1 MGLFRKKKSEAQ
13 IDTTAEIKKER
24 FLKEAKQQEDEE
36 QLQLSYE
43 PSEDDGL
50 WQMSMP
56 ELWKMAS
63 SLGIS
68 KKGRKEELIKRILD
82 AQKSE
87 VQVIPDD
94 KNLNGTLDQ
103 LRNELREYERIREE
117 IKTKIASTSELIPK
131 LDERKE
137 FLEKDINQMQQ
148 RITEVTELFPKL
160 EDENE
165 SLQKDIQEKLRIKIL
180 LEKEITERRGKIE
193 EIANLLPKLKR
204 NKEDTQKSMQH
215 NQEEISKID
224 VQIKQI
230 QNFQKYGLNLLNTS
244 LYVTE

>member
-1 MGLFRKKKSEAQ
+1 M
-13 IDTTAEIKKER
+13 
-24 FLKEAKQQEDEE
+24 KQQEDEE

-87 VQVIPDD
+87 VQVIHDD

-180 LEKEITERRGKIE
+180 LEKR
-193 EIANLLPKLKR
+193 
-204 NKEDTQKSMQH
+204 D
-215 NQEEISKID
+215 
-224 VQIKQI
+224 
-230 QNFQKYGLNLLNTS
+230 Y
-244 LYVTE
+244 

>member
-1 MGLFRKKKSEAQ
+1 MDLFWKKKSEAQ
-13 IDTTAEIKKER
+13 IDATAEIKNENS
-24 FLKEAKQQEDEE
+24 LKEAKQQEDEDH
-36 QLQLSYE
+36 LQLSYE

-68 KKGRKEELIKRILD
+68 KKGQKEELIERILD

-87 VQVIPDD
+87 VQVIHDD
-94 KNLNGTLDQ
+94 RDINNTLGQ
-103 LRNELREYERIREE
+103 LRNELREYEKIREE
-117 IKTKIASTSELIPK
+117 LKTKIASTSELIPRLNEK
-131 LDERKE
+131 KE
-137 FLEKDINQMQQ
+137 FFKKDIDQMQQ
-148 RITEVTELFPKL
+148 RIAEVTELFPKL

-165 SLQKDIQEKLRIKIL
+165 SLQKDIQEKFRIKML
-180 LEKEITERRGKIE
+180 LEQEITERRGKIE

-204 NKEDTQKSMQH
+204 NKEITQKSMQH
-215 NQEEISKID
+215 NQDEITKID

-230 QNFQKYGLNLLNTS
+230 QEFQKYGSDLLNTS
-244 LYVTE
+244 LNS